1 MARTMSP
8 LRCSFRKQGVPRA
21 AGAGLLLLLTLA
33 RPLLALSL
41 EKEFGN
47 NVLYT
52 ELSDPYYFS
61 SGLYLSLLK
70 SPIPALGAIGE
81 KPVYRRLLS
90 NLFKPNCLLFEVGAY
105 PLPLAGVA
113 AKAWAPRYY
122 GRSQIMGTNVIKL
135 LTESVNFKEPW
146 SFSFFCGN
154 MVFFKETDGSVDGHG
169 NIGLLATYGYYHI
182 KDNSL
187 IPDHWGEFEVKIKVD
202 KNGSDRQYGIS
213 YRAGARLHSNAEI
226 KDFLY
231 LGFNRNRTDF
241 SEPSF
246 SFYKNVNVQIRG
258 DCSVRPLEILALSA
272 EAGKKKPFKWHKRAY
287 AVGLSLGATWNINNA
302 YSVKLGEGF
311 IKNSVT
317 AIIKPML
324 NF

>member
-8 LRCSFRKQGVPRA
+8 FRYRSRKTG
-21 AGAGLLLLLTLA
+21 
-33 RPLLALSL
+33 LALLVALAQPLFAVSL

-70 SPIPALGAIGE
+70 SPIPTLGAIGE
-81 KPVYRRLLS
+81 KNVYRRLLS

-113 AKAWAPRYY
+113 AKAWAPKYY
-122 GRSQIMGTNVIKL
+122 VGSQIMGTNVIQL

-146 SFSFFCGN
+146 SFSIFCGN
-154 MVFFKETDGSVDGHG
+154 MAFFKEEDGSVDGHG
-169 NIGLLATYGYYHI
+169 NIGLLATYGYFHI

-187 IPDHWGEFEVKIKVD
+187 IPDHWGEFELKLKVD
-202 KNGSDRQYGIS
+202 KSGSDRQYGIS
-213 YRAGARLHSNAEI
+213 YRAGARLHSAMEI
-226 KDFLY
+226 KNFFY
-231 LGFNRNRTDF
+231 LGFNRDRTDF

-246 SFYKNVNVQIRG
+246 SFYKNVAIRIRG
-258 DCSVRPLEILALSA
+258 DCSIRPIEILALSV
-272 EAGKKKPFKWHKRAY
+272 EAGKKRPFKWHKHAY
-287 AVGLSLGATWNINNA
+287 AVGLSLGATWNIRNA
-302 YSVKLGEGF
+302 YSGKLGEGF
-311 IKNSVT
+311 VRNSVT
-317 AIIKPML
+317 PIIKPML